1 MGLSTWI
8 NRLLGR
14 EEAEISEA
22 KSEAAQPVQKVSLP
36 MTDEEK
42 ELVAVL
48 ASCIAGK
55 EKPDANL
62 HISRITRID

>member
-8 NRLLGR
+8 NRLFGR
-14 EEAEISEA
+14 EEAEETEVKTEA
-22 KSEAAQPVQKVSLP
+22 VQPVQKVSLP

>member
-8 NRLLGR
+8 NRLFGR
-14 EEAEISEA
+14 EEAEASEVKTA
-22 KSEAAQPVQKVSLP
+22 TAQAVQTVSLP

-48 ASCIAGK
+48 ASCIVGK

>member
-14 EEAEISEA
+14 EEAEATEV
-22 KSEAAQPVQKVSLP
+22 KTVAAQAVQTVSLP

>member
-8 NRLLGR
+8 NRLFGR
-14 EEAEISEA
+14 EEAEVSQV
-22 KSEAAQPVQKVSLP
+22 KSEIVQPIQKVSLP
-36 MTDEEK
+36 MTNEEK

-48 ASCIAGK
+48 ASCIAGR